1 MTKGLFHGVVE
12 IHNIKYR
19 RMMTMFG
26 LIKRNELNEIEVMW
40 VKDSEILA
48 VRNSKNQSLTYIT
61 AYGELNMPQTLEEA
75 QAVLNSVSSDFI
87 RADRDVIINSSK
99 VVEHNI
105 VNHTIKLDGSNL
117 DIYVVSNKWNE
128 IVK

>member
-1 MTKGLFHGVVE
+1 
-12 IHNIKYR
+12 
-19 RMMTMFG
+19 MFG